1 VSRDLHQLLE
11 DLTSQVISGAL
22 DPYPAS
28 VAGSLVGV
36 RLRLLEY
43 ERKIRETDELLARL
57 EVVEEAASTT
67 NGGGRRWGG

>member
-1 VSRDLHQLLE
+1 VSKDLHQLLE
-11 DLTSQVISGAL
+11 DLTSQVISG
-22 DPYPAS
+22 DIEPYPAS

-43 ERKIRETDELLARL
+43 ERRAKEQDELLARL
-57 EVVEEAASTT
+57 EGLEEAASTT